1 VLKSKGEIVK
11 DVTSQIGSRIR
22 ELRKKKGL
30 SQEELGGRA
39 KLHYTYIGAVERGEK
54 NVSVVTL
61 NKIARALGISLNEI
75 FIFPKEIKDPVRL
88 KELLINEIDKSNPEI
103 VRLVFNLARELNRL
117 KYQVSLDK
125 GRERK

>member
-1 VLKSKGEIVK
+1 MK

-22 ELRKKKGL
+22 ELRKEKGL

-61 NKIARALGISLNEI
+61 NKIARALGTSLNEI
-75 FIFPKEIKDPVRL
+75 FTFPKDIKDPVSL
-88 KELLINEIDKSNPEI
+88 KDSLIYEIDKSDPEI
-103 VRLVFNLARELNRL
+103 VRLVFNLTRELNKL
-117 KYQVSLDK
+117 KSQVILGK
-125 GRERK
+125 GRPGSKRSPISPK

>member
-1 VLKSKGEIVK
+1 MK

-39 KLHYTYIGAVERGEK
+39 RLHYTYIGAVERGEK

-61 NKIARALGISLNEI
+61 NKIARALGTSLNEI
-75 FIFPKEIKDPVRL
+75 FNIPADVKDPVKLRASML
-88 KELLINEIDKSNPEI
+88 KEIDKCDPEI
-103 VRLVFNLARELNRL
+103 LNVALAIIKSLNQL
-117 KYQVSLDK
+117 KIEGHNKRRS
-125 GRERK
+125 RR

>member
-1 VLKSKGEIVK
+1 MK

-22 ELRKKKGL
+22 ELRKKKSL

-75 FIFPKEIKDPVRL
+75 FTLPKDIRDPVRL
-88 KELLINEIDKSNPEI
+88 KASLINEIDQSDPEI
-103 VRLVFNLARELNRL
+103 VRLVFNLTRELNRL
-117 KYQVSLDK
+117 KSQVIPGK
-125 GRERK
+125 GRPGPKRSPISPK